1 MPTLAHLTTRY
12 ALRQTGLPQALDQII
27 VVRRVSKT
35 RTENLRIEDG
45 QPAPHQVGDA
55 TSVAGASK
63 LSVGGRQHHR
73 NEDNIRI
80 AKCFALENRTASS

>member
-45 QPAPHQVGDA
+45 QPAPD
-55 TSVAGASK
+55 
-63 LSVGGRQHHR
+63 
-73 NEDNIRI
+73 
-80 AKCFALENRTASS
+80 